1 MASWV
6 IDTDALAMVNDVL
19 CPCLALWTFVAL
31 GSGHDPACNTEQVCS
46 ISGLGF
52 DIS

>member
-6 IDTDALAMVNDVL
+6 IDTDDWAMVNDVL
-19 CPCLALWTFVAL
+19 CPCLALWTTFVAL
-31 GSGHDPACNTEQVCS
+31 GSGRDPACNTEHFWAG
-46 ISGLGF
+46 IF